1 MSQQGYSAGQVSPD
15 GRWRWDGLQWLPNQ
29 GGPPPKPRGARSAWT
44 VVALILLP
52 PLGLILVWFTS
63 WTTQAKRAATVGG
76 VVWFVVWAAIGF
88 GNQRPSD
95 QPGTAATAASP
106 SAEVP
111 AAVTE
116 IPSSPQPARSA
127 TPTQSPV
134 QLSGQ
139 GSKVTDP
146 FHLAA
151 GTYKIAWKADGGPDN
166 FIVGAHRG
174 RSSSQAWSTR
184 SRPTPARGRRRSVS
198 TPGTTS
204 WT

>member
-1 MSQQGYSAGQVSPD
+1 
-15 GRWRWDGLQWLPNQ
+15 
-29 GGPPPKPRGARSAWT
+29 
-44 VVALILLP
+44 
-52 PLGLILVWFTS
+52 
-63 WTTQAKRAATVGG
+63 
-76 VVWFVVWAAIGF
+76 VWFVVWAAIGF

-174 RSSSQAWSTR
+174 TVEQPGLVNEIPPNPSSGET
-184 SRPTPARGRRRSVS
+184 TLSVDAGDYFLDVKAS
-198 TPGTTS
+198 NLS
-204 WT
+204 WTITLTKIA